1 MLERDIVLPSRPVEG
16 TGEAEIRAA
25 RIAAWAQARALT
37 PPAFR
42 RKELIA
48 GWTFTFDP
56 GATAK
61 GSLVWRTKSGATAV
75 QEIDAAGGRARLGWQ
90 DSDAG
95 ELDAWLTDAAGA
107 PVARVWR
114 RPDENRLLVFTAPTV
129 REIRPWFALRLRPSD
144 SGEGLQPPEGWTLE
158 TGKRQLLAEGP
169 EGATRMRWAH
179 AESGWV
185 LHGGYT
191 RDEP

>member
-1 MLERDIVLPSRPVEG
+1 MLERDIVLPSRPFEG

-25 RIAAWAQARALT
+25 RIAAWAQARSLT

-42 RKELIA
+42 RKEILA

-56 GATAK
+56 AANTQGPL
-61 GSLVWRTKSGATAV
+61 SWRAKSGALAV
-75 QEIDAAGGRARLGWQ
+75 QETDAAGGRARLGWQ
-90 DSDAG
+90 ESETG
-95 ELDAWLTDAAGA
+95 ELDAWLTDAAGS

-114 RPDENRLLVFTAPTV
+114 KPDENRLWVFASPSV
-129 REIRPWFALRLRPSD
+129 REIRPWFALRLRPAD
-144 SGEGLQPPEGWTLE
+144 PGDGVEPPEGWTLE
-158 TGKRQLLAEGP
+158 NGKRQLLAEGP

-191 RDEP
+191 REAP